1 MLNINR
7 KRITALFSAA
17 ILLTLAACSS
27 GPQVRSDSVLGTNFS
42 SYKTF
47 GFIDQLATDKAGYT
61 TIVTQNFKAAISNEM
76 KKAGYQYTEQN
87 PDLLVNFNSNIQHR
101 TEVRSTPSA
110 SFNYGYYN
118 YRRGVY
124 TGFPI
129 YTTEVDTINYK
140 VGTVNID
147 IIDAKQKQL
156 IWEGISEG
164 TLKKSDLQYPQQA
177 VNKVV
182 NLIMQ
187 QYPTYPQ
194 PVK

>member
-7 KRITALFSAA
+7 KRITALFSTV

-27 GPQVRSDSVLGTNFS
+27 GPQVRSDSVRDTNFS
-42 SYKTF
+42 NYKTF
-47 GFIDQLATDKAGYT
+47 GFVEQLATDKAGYT
-61 TIVTQNFKAAISNEM
+61 TIVTQNFKAAISKEM
-76 KKAGYQYTEQN
+76 NKAGYQYSEQN

-101 TEVRSTPSA
+101 TEVRSTPTA

-118 YRRGVY
+118 YRRGIY
-124 TGFPI
+124 AGFPL

-147 IIDAKQKQL
+147 VIDAKQKQL
-156 IWEGISEG
+156 IWEGIAEG
-164 TLKKSDLQYPQQA
+164 TLKKSDLQRPQQA
-177 VNKVV
+177 INKVV

-187 QYPTYPQ
+187 QYPTIQ
-194 PVK
+194 QSVQ